1 MTLWLKGDALM
12 NNKMRILALLL
23 IGTAVLISAQ
33 QKSEKVLPLK
43 HSLKVYEDNERNRL
57 YWPLGKEFWI
67 RIAESP
73 DSGAPSYLLSQETDS
88 QEVESDVN
96 IDKKATKNG
105 IKLDVT
111 GKQAIR
117 WYNMVTGKKYK
128 LRFYSDGDAPEC
140 EIKLSGASLYI
151 QDNITYS
158 GKGILCEITSSDKHS
173 GIDKSYISINNAQF
187 KPYDKTINFS
197 KEMKYNVY
205 AYAVDNVG
213 NISNQAYTEFVVDM
227 SAPETKIIAVKGFS
241 AENKTIL
248 SSNHSIALSA
258 TDSLSGV
265 KKTWYRFEKD
275 KRFSLYDG
283 PVDLKKLKD
292 GDQQVLVFY
301 SEDNVGNI
309 EKPKQFA
316 FVIDNTPPLGK
327 IICKGDVHSK
337 TKEQIIVSPRTMFK
351 VEAKDERSEIQ
362 EVFYSVNKSKSVPF
376 KAPFCISGEPGK
388 YLITARVIDKLGNE
402 NSEISSNVVLDSK
415 PPKSSHSFV
424 GFVHKNEYTLWI
436 TPSTKIK
443 LDAQDDLSGIKSIE
457 YLFEG
462 ENYITYKEPFNIKK
476 EGLFILKYR
485 GTDNVNNREEDRMIA
500 VVVDSTPPVVEE
512 TFSSKPMSDDKSLLR
527 FKDATTMFLKVIDD
541 ASGVKEVTFSI
552 NGGREQK
559 YTGPIQFANV
569 GSYNVEVRAKDNLEN
584 TQKKLL
590 KFAIDN

>member
-43 HSLKVYEDNERNRL
+43 HSLKVYEDNERNCL

-140 EIKLSGASLYI
+140 EIKLSGASLHV

-158 GKGILCEITSSDKHS
+158 GKGILCEIISSDKHS
-173 GIDKSYISINNAQF
+173 GVGKSYISVNNAQF
-187 KPYDKTINFS
+187 KPYEKTINFS
-197 KEMKYNVY
+197 KEMKYNIY

-213 NISNQAYTEFVVDM
+213 NRSNLAFTEFVVDM
-227 SAPETKIIAVKGFS
+227 SAPETKVIAGGLS

-248 SSNHSIALSA
+248 SSNHSIEISA
-258 TDSLSGV
+258 KDSLSGV
-265 KKTWYRFEKD
+265 KKTWYRFEKE
-275 KRFSLYDG
+275 KKFNLYNG

-301 SEDNVGNI
+301 SEDYVGNI

-337 TKEQIIVSPRTMFK
+337 TNEQIIVSPRTMFK
-351 VEAKDERSEIQ
+351 VEAKDERSEIRDI
-362 EVFYSVNKSKSVPF
+362 YYAVNKSKSVPF

-388 YLITARVIDKLGNE
+388 YLITARVVDKLGNE
-402 NSEISSNVVLDSK
+402 NSQISSNVVLDSK
-415 PPKSSHSFV
+415 PPKSSHSFI
-424 GFVHKNEYTLWI
+424 GSVHKNEYTLWI

-443 LDAQDDLSGIKSIE
+443 LNAQDDLSGIKSIE

-462 ENYITYKEPFNIKK
+462 DSYITYKEPFNIKK

-590 KFAIDN
+590 KFAIDK